1 MAAPNIVNTATIT
14 GLTTT
19 TRLTNTN
26 QFTLLSNASGSGKV
40 YKLNTILATNIT
52 GTTLAISVNYHEASA
67 GVGTFSQLA
76 GYMNVPAKSSL
87 IVVSKDSSIYLEEN
101 RSISVQSDT
110 ANACH
115 IFCSYDEF
123 S

>member
-52 GTTLAISVNYHEASA
+52 GTTLAISVNYHEDLLY
-67 GVGTFSQLA
+67 FF
-76 GYMNVPAKSSL
+76 Y
-87 IVVSKDSSIYLEEN
+87 
-101 RSISVQSDT
+101 
-110 ANACH
+110 
-115 IFCSYDEF
+115 
-123 S
+123 